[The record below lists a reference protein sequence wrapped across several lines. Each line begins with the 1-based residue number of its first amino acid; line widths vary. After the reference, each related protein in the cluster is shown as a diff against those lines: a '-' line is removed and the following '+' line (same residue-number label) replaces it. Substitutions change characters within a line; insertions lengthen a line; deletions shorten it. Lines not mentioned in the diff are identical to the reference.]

1 MGFIDRIKEKLMKPK
16 AKTSEVQKTE
26 TMVPGTQTRYGKRL
40 NLATH
45 EKSELVAGLTPRE
58 KEIFYL
64 LLEGY
69 TLKEIAKQLGIGY
82 STVNTHQTIAIYR
95 KLYINSRQELI
106 INYYGISEKNNPGQ
120 YHNKEES

>member
-26 TMVPGTQTRYGKRL
+26 TMVPGTQTRYGKSL

-82 STVNTHQTIAIYR
+82 STANTHQTAIYK
-95 KLYINSRQELI
+95 KLHVNSRPELI

>member
-26 TMVPGTQTRYGKRL
+26 TMVPGTQTRYGKSL

-82 STVNTHQTIAIYR
+82 STVNTHQTAIYR
-95 KLYINSRQELI
+95 KLYIHSRPELI